1 MTSKYFTGLTDRQ
14 NQLHN
19 PFLMCACVVI
29 RTLFRLK
36 LFARQGSTVL
46 ITLWVYCHYC
56 WHVYL
61 PDSANM
67 CAQTIFTAL
76 DHLTSWANEKRKS
89 AAARRVKGQAQ
100 KSMYVSSQHIYIY
113 DFTVWKLAYI
123 YLSRM
128 PAQLVTICQKK
139 KTSVIATYKG
149 AKTEYTYIV
158 YRTFNHSVC
167 VLWAEFYIYS
177 CFPTFST
184 WFHNNKTLNKRDISS
199 LGRLLE
205 GGVLSAAYITWHATC
220 TKSVLQGDT
229 SRSPSAMDKCIF
241 WHFECSTV

>member
-1 MTSKYFTGLTDRQ
+1 
-14 NQLHN
+14 
-19 PFLMCACVVI
+19 
-29 RTLFRLK
+29 
-36 LFARQGSTVL
+36 
-46 ITLWVYCHYC
+46 
-56 WHVYL
+56 
-61 PDSANM
+61 M

-167 VLWAEFYIYS
+167 VL
-177 CFPTFST
+177 
-184 WFHNNKTLNKRDISS
+184 
-199 LGRLLE
+199 
-205 GGVLSAAYITWHATC
+205 
-220 TKSVLQGDT
+220 
-229 SRSPSAMDKCIF
+229 
-241 WHFECSTV
+241 